1 MLPPSPMSYPH
12 VVGGQPA
19 GGPPERLGR
28 AGLAGNPDLA
38 QNSLI
43 DFRIHVWIPDRYVRE

>member
-1 MLPPSPMSYPH
+1 MSYPH